1 MIKLD
6 LILAALLLVSA
17 VALVKARDESRL
29 LFVEQDQLSRQA
41 RELNL
46 QWSQLKLQ
54 QSTLAAQARVEHIA
68 RAQLGLVNLA
78 DNQVLLMSYGAQQP

>member
-6 LILAALLLVSA
+6 LILAVALLASA

-29 LFVEQDQLSRQA
+29 LFVEQDQLARQA

-68 RAQLGLVNLA
+68 RSQLGLANLS
-78 DNQVLLMSYGAQQP
+78 DKQVLLMSYGAPQP

>member
-6 LILAALLLVSA
+6 LILAVVLLVSA

-29 LFVEQDQLSRQA
+29 LFVETDQLSRQA

-68 RAQLGLVNLA
+68 RTQLGLVNLA
-78 DNQVLLMSYGAQQP
+78 DNQVLLMSYGPSKP